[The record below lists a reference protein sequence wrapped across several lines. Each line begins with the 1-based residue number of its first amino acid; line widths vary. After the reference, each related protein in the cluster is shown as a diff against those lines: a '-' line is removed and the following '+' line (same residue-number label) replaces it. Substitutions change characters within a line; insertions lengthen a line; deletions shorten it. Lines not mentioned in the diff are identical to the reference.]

1 MTLFSCKDLT
11 LGYDGRAVA
20 ENLNFEVEKGDYLC
34 VIGENGSGKSTLIKT
49 LLGLNKPLSGE
60 IKRSEAFSPRRIGYM
75 PQQTPVQKDFPASV
89 REVVLS
95 GFLGGKKFLSFY
107 SRNDRLAAAAIMER
121 LGIAS
126 LADRCIRE
134 LSGGQQQ
141 RTLLAR
147 AMCAAKD
154 VLLVDEPCAG
164 LDEQGSKE
172 LYALLDE
179 LHRKDGM
186 TVIMV
191 THDKEAAETYAEKI
205 LKLGHAKN
213 SRFYGTRD
221 EYLAELSAKNKGET
235 EEKTHD

>member
-20 ENLNFEVEKGDYLC
+20 ENLNFEAEKGDYLC
-34 VIGENGSGKSTLIKT
+34 IIGENGTGKSTLIKT

-60 IKRSEAFSPRRIGYM
+60 IKREASFSPRRIGYM
-75 PQQTPVQKDFPASV
+75 PQKTPMQKDFPASV

-95 GFLGGKKFLSFY
+95 GCLGGKDFWSFY
-107 SRNDRLAAAAIMER
+107 TKADRKTAAEVMER
-121 LGIAS
+121 LDISG

-141 RTLLAR
+141 RVFLAR

-164 LDEQGSKE
+164 LDAGGSAE

-179 LHRKDGM
+179 LHRADGM
-186 TVIMV
+186 TVLMV
-191 THDKEAAETYAEKI
+191 THDLEAAGVYADKI
-205 LKLGHAKN
+205 LKLGHAGN
-213 SRFYGTRD
+213 NRFYRTRE
-221 EYLAELSAKNKGET
+221 EYLAEIRENQEGKGN
-235 EEKTHD
+235 D

>member
-20 ENLNFEVEKGDYLC
+20 ENLNFEAEKGDYLC
-34 VIGENGSGKSTLIKT
+34 IIGENGTGKSTLIKT

-60 IKRSEAFSPRRIGYM
+60 IKREASFSPRRIGYM
-75 PQQTPVQKDFPASV
+75 PQKTPMQKDFPASV

-95 GFLGGKKFLSFY
+95 GCLGGKGFWSFY
-107 SRNDRLAAAAIMER
+107 TKADRKKAAEVMER
-121 LGIAS
+121 LDISG

-141 RTLLAR
+141 RVFLAR

-164 LDEQGSKE
+164 LDAGGSAE

-179 LHRKDGM
+179 LHRADGM
-186 TVIMV
+186 TVLMV
-191 THDKEAAETYAEKI
+191 THDLEAAGVYADKI
-205 LKLGHAKN
+205 LKLGHAGN
-213 SRFYGTRD
+213 NRFYRTR
-221 EYLAELSAKNKGET
+221 EESLAEIRENQEGKGN
-235 EEKTHD
+235 D

>member
-20 ENLNFEVEKGDYLC
+20 ENLNFEAEKGDYLC
-34 VIGENGSGKSTLIKT
+34 IIGENGTGKSTLIKT
-49 LLGLNKPLSGE
+49 LLDLNKPLSGE
-60 IKRSEAFSPRRIGYM
+60 IKREASFSPRRIGYM
-75 PQQTPVQKDFPASV
+75 PQKTPMQKDFPASV

-95 GFLGGKKFLSFY
+95 GCLGGKDFWSFY
-107 SRNDRLAAAAIMER
+107 TKADRKKAAEVMER
-121 LGIAS
+121 LDISG

-141 RTLLAR
+141 RVFLAR

-164 LDEQGSKE
+164 LDAGGSAE

-179 LHRKDGM
+179 LHRADGM
-186 TVIMV
+186 TVLMV
-191 THDKEAAETYAEKI
+191 THDLEAAGVYADKI
-205 LKLGHAKN
+205 LKLGHAGN
-213 SRFYGTRD
+213 NRFYRTRE
-221 EYLAELSAKNKGET
+221 EYLAEIRENQEGKGN
-235 EEKTHD
+235 D

>member
-20 ENLNFEVEKGDYLC
+20 ENLNFEAEKGDYLC
-34 VIGENGSGKSTLIKT
+34 IIGENGTGKSTLIKT

-60 IKRSEAFSPRRIGYM
+60 IKREASFSPRRIGYM
-75 PQQTPVQKDFPASV
+75 PQKTPMQKDFPASV
-89 REVVLS
+89 REVVQS
-95 GFLGGKKFLSFY
+95 GCLGRRRGLRAFY
-107 SRNDRLAAAAIMER
+107 SAGEKARAAQAMER
-121 LGIAS
+121 MGITP

-141 RTLLAR
+141 RVFLAR

-164 LDEQGSKE
+164 LDAGGSAE

-179 LHRKDGM
+179 LHRADGM
-186 TVIMV
+186 TVLMV
-191 THDKEAAETYAEKI
+191 THDLEAAGVYAGKI
-205 LKLGHAKN
+205 LKLGHAGN
-213 SRFYGTRD
+213 NRFYRTRE
-221 EYLAELSAKNKGET
+221 EYLAEIRENQEGKGN
-235 EEKTHD
+235 D

>member
-20 ENLNFEVEKGDYLC
+20 ENLNFEAEKGDYLC
-34 VIGENGSGKSTLIKT
+34 IIGENGTGKSTLIKT

-60 IKRSEAFSPRRIGYM
+60 IKREASFSPRRIGYM
-75 PQQTPVQKDFPASV
+75 PQKTPMQKDFPASV

-95 GFLGGKKFLSFY
+95 GCLGGKDFWSFY
-107 SRNDRLAAAAIMER
+107 TKADRKKAAAVMER
-121 LGIAS
+121 LDLSG

-141 RTLLAR
+141 RVFLAR

-164 LDEQGSKE
+164 LDAGGSAE

-179 LHRKDGM
+179 LHRADGM
-186 TVIMV
+186 TVLMV
-191 THDKEAAETYAEKI
+191 THDLEAAGVYADKI
-205 LKLGHAKN
+205 LKLGHAGN
-213 SRFYGTRD
+213 NRFYRTRE
-221 EYLAELSAKNKGET
+221 EYLAEIRENQEGKGN
-235 EEKTHD
+235 D

>member
-11 LGYDGRAVA
+11 LGYDGRAVV
-20 ENLNFEVEKGDYLC
+20 ENLNFEAEKGDYLC
-34 VIGENGSGKSTLIKT
+34 IIGENGTGKSTLIKT

-60 IKRSEAFSPRRIGYM
+60 IKREASFSPRRIGYM
-75 PQQTPVQKDFPASV
+75 PQKTPMQKDFPASV

-95 GFLGGKKFLSFY
+95 GCLGGKDFWSFY
-107 SRNDRLAAAAIMER
+107 TKADRKKAAEVMER
-121 LGIAS
+121 LDISG

-141 RTLLAR
+141 RVFLAR

-164 LDEQGSKE
+164 LDAGGSAE

-179 LHRKDGM
+179 LHRADGM
-186 TVIMV
+186 TVLMV
-191 THDKEAAETYAEKI
+191 THDLEAAGVYADKI
-205 LKLGHAKN
+205 LKLGHAGN
-213 SRFYGTRD
+213 NRFYRTRE
-221 EYLAELSAKNKGET
+221 EYLAEIRENQEGKGN
-235 EEKTHD
+235 D

>member
-20 ENLNFEVEKGDYLC
+20 ENLNFEAEKGDYLC
-34 VIGENGSGKSTLIKT
+34 IIGENGTGKSTLIKT

-60 IKRSEAFSPRRIGYM
+60 IKREASFSPRRIGYM
-75 PQQTPVQKDFPASV
+75 PQKTPMQKDFPASV

-95 GFLGGKKFLSFY
+95 GCLGGKGFWSFY
-107 SRNDRLAAAAIMER
+107 TKADRKKAAEVMER
-121 LGIAS
+121 LDIFG

-141 RTLLAR
+141 RVFLAR

-164 LDEQGSKE
+164 LDAGGSAE

-179 LHRKDGM
+179 LHRADGM
-186 TVIMV
+186 TVLMV
-191 THDKEAAETYAEKI
+191 THDLEAAGVYAGKI
-205 LKLGHAKN
+205 LKLGHAGN
-213 SRFYGTRD
+213 NRFYRTRE
-221 EYLAELSAKNKGET
+221 EYLAEIRENQEGKGN
-235 EEKTHD
+235 D

>member
-20 ENLNFEVEKGDYLC
+20 ENLNFEAEKGDYLC
-34 VIGENGSGKSTLIKT
+34 IIGENGTGKSTLIKT

-60 IKRSEAFSPRRIGYM
+60 IKREASFSPRRIGYM
-75 PQQTPVQKDFPASV
+75 PQKTPMQKDFPASV
-89 REVVLS
+89 REMVLS
-95 GFLGGKKFLSFY
+95 GCLGGKGFWSFY
-107 SRNDRLAAAAIMER
+107 TKADRKKAAEVMER
-121 LGIAS
+121 LDISG

-141 RTLLAR
+141 RVFLAR

-164 LDEQGSKE
+164 LDAGGSAE

-179 LHRKDGM
+179 LHRADGM
-186 TVIMV
+186 TVLMV
-191 THDKEAAETYAEKI
+191 THDLEAAGVYADKI
-205 LKLGHAKN
+205 LKLGHAGN
-213 SRFYGTRD
+213 NRFYRTRE
-221 EYLAELSAKNKGET
+221 EYLAEIRENQEGKGN
-235 EEKTHD
+235 D

>member
-20 ENLNFEVEKGDYLC
+20 ENLNFEAEKGDYLC
-34 VIGENGSGKSTLIKT
+34 IIGENGTGKSTLIKT

-60 IKRSEAFSPRRIGYM
+60 IKREASFSPRRIGYM
-75 PQQTPVQKDFPASV
+75 PQKTPMQKDFPASV

-95 GFLGGKKFLSFY
+95 GCLGGKGFWSFY
-107 SRNDRLAAAAIMER
+107 TKADRKKAAEVMEC
-121 LGIAS
+121 LDIFG

-141 RTLLAR
+141 RVFLAR

-164 LDEQGSKE
+164 LDAGGSAE

-179 LHRKDGM
+179 LHRADGM
-186 TVIMV
+186 TVLMV
-191 THDKEAAETYAEKI
+191 THDLEAAGVYADKI
-205 LKLGHAKN
+205 LKLGHAGN
-213 SRFYGTRD
+213 NRFYRTRE
-221 EYLAELSAKNKGET
+221 EYLAEIRENQEGKGN
-235 EEKTHD
+235 D

>member
-20 ENLNFEVEKGDYLC
+20 ENLNFEAEKGDYLC
-34 VIGENGSGKSTLIKT
+34 IIGENGTGKSTLIKT

-60 IKRSEAFSPRRIGYM
+60 IKREASFSPRCIGYM
-75 PQQTPVQKDFPASV
+75 PQKTPMQKDFPASV

-95 GFLGGKKFLSFY
+95 GCLGGKGFWSFY
-107 SRNDRLAAAAIMER
+107 TKADRKKAAEVMER
-121 LGIAS
+121 LDISG

-141 RTLLAR
+141 RVFLAR

-164 LDEQGSKE
+164 LDAGGSAE

-179 LHRKDGM
+179 LHRADGM
-186 TVIMV
+186 TVLMV
-191 THDKEAAETYAEKI
+191 THDLEAAGVYADKI
-205 LKLGHAKN
+205 LKLGHAGN
-213 SRFYGTRD
+213 NRFYRTRE
-221 EYLAELSAKNKGET
+221 EYLAEIRENQEGKGN
-235 EEKTHD
+235 D

>member
-20 ENLNFEVEKGDYLC
+20 ENLNFEAEKGDYLC
-34 VIGENGSGKSTLIKT
+34 IIGENGTGKSTLIKT

-60 IKRSEAFSPRRIGYM
+60 IKREASFSPRRIGYM
-75 PQQTPVQKDFPASV
+75 PQKTPMQKDFPASV

-95 GFLGGKKFLSFY
+95 GCLGGKDFWSFY
-107 SRNDRLAAAAIMER
+107 TKADRKKVAEVMER
-121 LGIAS
+121 LDISG

-141 RTLLAR
+141 RVFLAR

-164 LDEQGSKE
+164 LDAGGSAE

-179 LHRKDGM
+179 LHRADGM
-186 TVIMV
+186 TVLMV
-191 THDKEAAETYAEKI
+191 THDLEAAGVYADKI
-205 LKLGHAKN
+205 LKLGHAGN
-213 SRFYGTRD
+213 NRFYRTRE
-221 EYLAELSAKNKGET
+221 EYLAEIRENQEGKGN
-235 EEKTHD
+235 D

>member
-20 ENLNFEVEKGDYLC
+20 ENLNFEAEKGDYLC
-34 VIGENGSGKSTLIKT
+34 IIGENGTGKSTLIKT

-60 IKRSEAFSPRRIGYM
+60 IKREASFSPRRIGYM
-75 PQQTPVQKDFPASV
+75 PQKTPMQKDFPASV

-95 GFLGGKKFLSFY
+95 GCLGGKDFWSFY
-107 SRNDRLAAAAIMER
+107 TKADRKKAAEVTER
-121 LGIAS
+121 LDISG

-141 RTLLAR
+141 RVFLAR

-164 LDEQGSKE
+164 LDAGGSAE

-179 LHRKDGM
+179 LHRADGM
-186 TVIMV
+186 TVLMV
-191 THDKEAAETYAEKI
+191 THDLAAAGVYADKI
-205 LKLGHAKN
+205 LKLGHAGN
-213 SRFYGTRD
+213 NRFYRTRE
-221 EYLAELSAKNKGET
+221 EYLAEIRENQEGKGN
-235 EEKTHD
+235 D

>member
-20 ENLNFEVEKGDYLC
+20 ENLNFEAEKGDYLC
-34 VIGENGSGKSTLIKT
+34 IIGENGTGKSTLIKT

-60 IKRSEAFSPRRIGYM
+60 IKREASFSPRRIGYM
-75 PQQTPVQKDFPASV
+75 PQKTPMQKDFPASV

-95 GFLGGKKFLSFY
+95 GCLGGKGFWSFY
-107 SRNDRLAAAAIMER
+107 TKADRKKAAEVMER
-121 LGIAS
+121 LDISG

-141 RTLLAR
+141 RVFLAR

-164 LDEQGSKE
+164 LDAGGSAE

-179 LHRKDGM
+179 LHRADGM
-186 TVIMV
+186 TVLMV
-191 THDKEAAETYAEKI
+191 THDLEAAGVYADKI
-205 LKLGHAKN
+205 LKLGHAGN
-213 SRFYGTRD
+213 NRFYRTRE
-221 EYLAELSAKNKGET
+221 EYLAEIRENQVGKGN
-235 EEKTHD
+235 D

>member
-20 ENLNFEVEKGDYLC
+20 ENLNFEAEKGDYLC
-34 VIGENGSGKSTLIKT
+34 IIGENGTGKSTLIKT

-60 IKRSEAFSPRRIGYM
+60 IKREASFSPRRIGYM
-75 PQQTPVQKDFPASV
+75 PQKTPMQKDFPASV

-95 GFLGGKKFLSFY
+95 GCLGGKGFWSFY
-107 SRNDRLAAAAIMER
+107 TKADRKKAAEVMER
-121 LGIAS
+121 LDISG

-141 RTLLAR
+141 RVFLAR

-164 LDEQGSKE
+164 LDAGGSAE

-179 LHRKDGM
+179 LHRADGM
-186 TVIMV
+186 TVLMV
-191 THDKEAAETYAEKI
+191 THDLEAAGVYADKI
-205 LKLGHAKN
+205 LKLGHAGN
-213 SRFYGTRD
+213 NRFYRTRED
-221 EYLAELSAKNKGET
+221 YLAEIRENQEGKGN
-235 EEKTHD
+235 D

>member
-20 ENLNFEVEKGDYLC
+20 ENLNFEAEKGDYLC
-34 VIGENGSGKSTLIKT
+34 IIGENGTGKSTLIKT

-60 IKRSEAFSPRRIGYM
+60 IKREASFSPRRIGYM
-75 PQQTPVQKDFPASV
+75 PQKTPMQKDFPASV

-95 GFLGGKKFLSFY
+95 GCLGGKGFWSFY
-107 SRNDRLAAAAIMER
+107 TKADRKKAAEVMER
-121 LGIAS
+121 LEISG

-141 RTLLAR
+141 RVFLAR

-164 LDEQGSKE
+164 LDAGGSAE

-179 LHRKDGM
+179 LHRADGM
-186 TVIMV
+186 TVLMV
-191 THDKEAAETYAEKI
+191 THDLEAAGVYADKI
-205 LKLGHAKN
+205 LKLGHAGN
-213 SRFYGTRD
+213 NRFYRTRE
-221 EYLAELSAKNKGET
+221 EYLAEIRENQEGKGN
-235 EEKTHD
+235 D

>member
-20 ENLNFEVEKGDYLC
+20 ENLNFEAEKGNYLC
-34 VIGENGSGKSTLIKT
+34 IIGENGTGKSTLIKT

-60 IKRSEAFSPRRIGYM
+60 IKREASFSPRRIGYM
-75 PQQTPVQKDFPASV
+75 PQKTPMQKDFPASV

-95 GFLGGKKFLSFY
+95 GCLGGKGFWSFY
-107 SRNDRLAAAAIMER
+107 TKADRKKAAEVMER
-121 LGIAS
+121 LDIFG

-141 RTLLAR
+141 RVFLAR

-164 LDEQGSKE
+164 LDAGGSAE

-179 LHRKDGM
+179 LHRADGM
-186 TVIMV
+186 TVLMV
-191 THDKEAAETYAEKI
+191 THDLEAAGVYADKI
-205 LKLGHAKN
+205 LKLGHAGN
-213 SRFYGTRD
+213 NRFYRTRE
-221 EYLAELSAKNKGET
+221 EYLAEIRENQEGKGN
-235 EEKTHD
+235 D

>member
-20 ENLNFEVEKGDYLC
+20 ENLNFEAEKGDYLC
-34 VIGENGSGKSTLIKT
+34 IIGENGTGKSTLIKT

-60 IKRSEAFSPRRIGYM
+60 IKREASFSPRRIGYM
-75 PQQTPVQKDFPASV
+75 PQKTPMQKDFPASV

-95 GFLGGKKFLSFY
+95 GCLGGKDFWSFY
-107 SRNDRLAAAAIMER
+107 TKADRKRAAEVMER
-121 LGIAS
+121 LDISG

-141 RTLLAR
+141 RVFLAR

-164 LDEQGSKE
+164 LDAGGSAE

-179 LHRKDGM
+179 LHRADGM
-186 TVIMV
+186 TVLMV
-191 THDKEAAETYAEKI
+191 THDLEAAGVYADKI
-205 LKLGHAKN
+205 LKLGHAGN
-213 SRFYGTRD
+213 NRFYRTRE
-221 EYLAELSAKNKGET
+221 EYLAEIRENQEGKGN
-235 EEKTHD
+235 D

>member
-20 ENLNFEVEKGDYLC
+20 ENLNFEAEKGDYLC
-34 VIGENGSGKSTLIKT
+34 IIGENGTGKSTLIKT

-60 IKRSEAFSPRRIGYM
+60 IKREASFSPRRIGYM
-75 PQQTPVQKDFPASV
+75 PQKTPMQKDFPASV

-95 GFLGGKKFLSFY
+95 GCLGGKGFWSFY
-107 SRNDRLAAAAIMER
+107 TKADRKKAAEVMER
-121 LGIAS
+121 LDIFG

-141 RTLLAR
+141 RVFLAR

-164 LDEQGSKE
+164 LDAGGSAE

-179 LHRKDGM
+179 LHRADGM
-186 TVIMV
+186 TVLMV
-191 THDKEAAETYAEKI
+191 THDLEAAGVYADKI
-205 LKLGHAKN
+205 LKLGHAGN
-213 SRFYGTRD
+213 NRFYRTRE
-221 EYLAELSAKNKGET
+221 EYLAEIRENQEGKGN
-235 EEKTHD
+235 D

>member
-11 LGYDGRAVA
+11 LGYGGRAVA
-20 ENLNFEVEKGDYLC
+20 ENLNFEAEKGDYLC
-34 VIGENGSGKSTLIKT
+34 IIGENGTGKSTLIKT

-60 IKRSEAFSPRRIGYM
+60 IKREASFSPRRIGYM
-75 PQQTPVQKDFPASV
+75 PQKTPMQKDFPASV

-95 GFLGGKKFLSFY
+95 GCLGGKGFWSFY
-107 SRNDRLAAAAIMER
+107 TKADRKKAAEVMER
-121 LGIAS
+121 LDISG

-141 RTLLAR
+141 RVFLAR

-164 LDEQGSKE
+164 LDAGGSAE

-179 LHRKDGM
+179 LHRADGM
-186 TVIMV
+186 TVLMV
-191 THDKEAAETYAEKI
+191 THDLEAAGVYADKI
-205 LKLGHAKN
+205 LKLGHAGN
-213 SRFYGTRD
+213 NRFYRTRE
-221 EYLAELSAKNKGET
+221 EYLAEIRENQEGKGN
-235 EEKTHD
+235 D

>member
-20 ENLNFEVEKGDYLC
+20 ENLNFEAEKGDYLC
-34 VIGENGSGKSTLIKT
+34 IIGENGTGKSTLIKT

-60 IKRSEAFSPRRIGYM
+60 IKREASFSPRRIGYM
-75 PQQTPVQKDFPASV
+75 PQKTPMQKDFPASV

-95 GFLGGKKFLSFY
+95 GRLGGKDFWSFY
-107 SRNDRLAAAAIMER
+107 TKADRKKAAEVMER
-121 LGIAS
+121 LDISG

-141 RTLLAR
+141 RVFLAR

-164 LDEQGSKE
+164 LDAGGSAE

-179 LHRKDGM
+179 LHRADGM
-186 TVIMV
+186 TVLMV
-191 THDKEAAETYAEKI
+191 THDLEAAGVYADKI
-205 LKLGHAKN
+205 LKLGHAGN
-213 SRFYGTRD
+213 NRFYRTRE
-221 EYLAELSAKNKGET
+221 EYLAEIRENQEGKGN
-235 EEKTHD
+235 D

>member
-20 ENLNFEVEKGDYLC
+20 ENLNFEAEKGDYLC
-34 VIGENGSGKSTLIKT
+34 IIGENGTGKSTLIKT

-60 IKRSEAFSPRRIGYM
+60 IKREASFSPRRIGYM
-75 PQQTPVQKDFPASV
+75 PQKTPMQKDFPASV

-95 GFLGGKKFLSFY
+95 GCLGGKDFWSFY
-107 SRNDRLAAAAIMER
+107 TKAGRKRAAEVMER
-121 LGIAS
+121 LDISG

-141 RTLLAR
+141 RVFLAR

-164 LDEQGSKE
+164 LDAGGSAE

-179 LHRKDGM
+179 LHRADGM
-186 TVIMV
+186 TVLMV
-191 THDKEAAETYAEKI
+191 THDLEAAGVYADKI
-205 LKLGHAKN
+205 LKLGHAGN
-213 SRFYGTRD
+213 NRFYRTRE
-221 EYLAELSAKNKGET
+221 EYLAEIRENQEGKGN
-235 EEKTHD
+235 D

>member
-20 ENLNFEVEKGDYLC
+20 ENLNFEAEKGDYLC
-34 VIGENGSGKSTLIKT
+34 IIGENGTGKSTLIKT

-60 IKRSEAFSPRRIGYM
+60 IKREASFSPRRIGYM
-75 PQQTPVQKDFPASV
+75 PQKTPLQKDFPASV

-95 GFLGGKKFLSFY
+95 GCLGGKGFWSFY
-107 SRNDRLAAAAIMER
+107 TKADRKKAAEVMER
-121 LGIAS
+121 LDISG

-141 RTLLAR
+141 RVFLAR

-164 LDEQGSKE
+164 LDAGGSAE

-179 LHRKDGM
+179 LHRADGM
-186 TVIMV
+186 TVLMV
-191 THDKEAAETYAEKI
+191 THDLEAAGVYADKI
-205 LKLGHAKN
+205 LKLGHAGN
-213 SRFYGTRD
+213 NRFYRTRE
-221 EYLAELSAKNKGET
+221 EYLAEIRENQEGKGN
-235 EEKTHD
+235 D

>member
-20 ENLNFEVEKGDYLC
+20 ENLNFEAEKGDYLC
-34 VIGENGSGKSTLIKT
+34 IIGENGTGKSTLIKT

-60 IKRSEAFSPRRIGYM
+60 IKREASLSPRRIGYM
-75 PQQTPVQKDFPASV
+75 PQKTPMQKDFPASV

-95 GFLGGKKFLSFY
+95 GCLGGKGFWSFY
-107 SRNDRLAAAAIMER
+107 TKADRKKAAEVMER
-121 LGIAS
+121 LDISG

-141 RTLLAR
+141 RVFLAR

-164 LDEQGSKE
+164 LDAGGSAE

-179 LHRKDGM
+179 LHRADGM
-186 TVIMV
+186 TVLMV
-191 THDKEAAETYAEKI
+191 THDLEAAGVYADKI
-205 LKLGHAKN
+205 LKLGHAGN
-213 SRFYGTRD
+213 NRFYRTRE
-221 EYLAELSAKNKGET
+221 EYLAEIRENQEGKGN
-235 EEKTHD
+235 D

>member
-20 ENLNFEVEKGDYLC
+20 ENLNFEAEKGDYLC
-34 VIGENGSGKSTLIKT
+34 IIGENGTGKSTLIKT

-60 IKRSEAFSPRRIGYM
+60 IKREASFSPRRIGYM
-75 PQQTPVQKDFPASV
+75 PQKTPMQKDFPASV

-95 GFLGGKKFLSFY
+95 GCLGGKGFWSFY
-107 SRNDRLAAAAIMER
+107 TKADRKKAAEVMER
-121 LGIAS
+121 LDIFG

-141 RTLLAR
+141 RVFLAR

-164 LDEQGSKE
+164 LDAGGSAE

-179 LHRKDGM
+179 LHRADGM
-186 TVIMV
+186 TVLMV
-191 THDKEAAETYAEKI
+191 THDLEAAGVYAGKI
-205 LKLGHAKN
+205 LKLGHAGN
-213 SRFYGTRD
+213 NRFYRTRE
-221 EYLAELSAKNKGET
+221 EYLAKIRENQEGKGN
-235 EEKTHD
+235 D

>member
-20 ENLNFEVEKGDYLC
+20 ENLNFEAEKGDYLC
-34 VIGENGSGKSTLIKT
+34 IIGENGTGKSTLIKT

-60 IKRSEAFSPRRIGYM
+60 IKREASFSPRRIGYM
-75 PQQTPVQKDFPASV
+75 PQKTPMQKDFPASV

-95 GFLGGKKFLSFY
+95 GCLGGKGFWSFY
-107 SRNDRLAAAAIMER
+107 TKADRKKAAEVMER
-121 LGIAS
+121 LDISG

-141 RTLLAR
+141 RVFLAR

-164 LDEQGSKE
+164 LDAGGSAE

-179 LHRKDGM
+179 LHRADGM
-186 TVIMV
+186 TVLMV
-191 THDKEAAETYAEKI
+191 THDLEAAGVYADKI
-205 LKLGHAKN
+205 LKLGHAGN
-213 SRFYGTRD
+213 NRFYRTRE
-221 EYLAELSAKNKGET
+221 EYLAEIRENQ
-235 EEKTHD
+235 EEKGND

>member
-20 ENLNFEVEKGDYLC
+20 ENLNFEAEKGDYLC
-34 VIGENGSGKSTLIKT
+34 IIGENGTGKSTLIKT

-60 IKRSEAFSPRRIGYM
+60 IKREASFSPRRIGYM
-75 PQQTPVQKDFPASV
+75 PQKTPMQKDFPASV

-95 GFLGGKKFLSFY
+95 GCLGGKGFWSFY
-107 SRNDRLAAAAIMER
+107 TKADRKKAAEVMER
-121 LGIAS
+121 LDISG

-141 RTLLAR
+141 RVFLAR

-164 LDEQGSKE
+164 LDAGGSAE

-179 LHRKDGM
+179 LHRADGM
-186 TVIMV
+186 TVLMV
-191 THDKEAAETYAEKI
+191 THDLEAAGVYADKI
-205 LKLGHAKN
+205 LKLGHAGN
-213 SRFYGTRD
+213 NRFYRTRE
-221 EYLAELSAKNKGET
+221 EYLAEIRENQEGKGN
-235 EEKTHD
+235 D